1 MSNEVKIIIRKQL
14 YDKVWS
20 TPMTAI
26 AREFGLSDTGM
37 AKLCRRH
44 DIPRPPRGYWAKV
57 EHGQKPRRSKLP
69 NPEQDAAVE
78 IHETEKN
85 RLDPEIRTQVDVL
98 REQLG
103 PVPVRDNL
111 RGAHRLVS
119 EMRWYLDG
127 CKVDDY
133 GLYRMSSAAPLD
145 LKVSKSGMP
154 RALRIMDALLKAA
167 EKQGWEVR
175 QGPVFVVLGME
186 IRLALSEGLE
196 YKPDAF
202 SRENGDHHYLGYYW
216 LRNRIPS
223 GELTLTIDK
232 DSYRR
237 RKVKEGY
244 SKDLEERLPKA
255 MKLIVEIA
263 GRKKQADLEHQEWN
277 RQWEELDRRRE
288 EARARN
294 VALKKEILAEQAKV
308 DGLVA
313 EMRLWRQSHDLL
325 AYVEARTRQHLVQ
338 RNSDGMDEDF
348 ARWHRWAM
356 DQAARMDPL
365 CPSPP
370 SILDEET
377 PEVMK
382 AEERRW

>member
-1 MSNEVKIIIRKQL
+1 MPKTTRTINRKQL
-14 YDKVWS
+14 YDKAWS

-26 AREFGLSDTGM
+26 AKEFGLSDVGM

-44 DIPRPPRGYWAKV
+44 EIPRPPRGYWAKV
-57 EHGQKPRRSKLP
+57 EHGQKPRRAKLP
-69 NPEQDAAVE
+69 NPEQDATVK

-85 RLDPEIRTQVDVL
+85 RLDPEIQDQVDAL
-98 REQLG
+98 LEQLG

-111 RGAHRLVS
+111 RGAHRLIA
-119 EMRWYLDG
+119 EMRRYLDG

-133 GLYRMSSAAPLD
+133 GLYRMAGDAPLD
-145 LKVSKSGMP
+145 LKVSKSELP

-167 EKQGWEVR
+167 EKQRWEVR
-175 QGPVFVVLGME
+175 SGPVFVVLGQE
-186 IRLALSEGLE
+186 IRLALSEGLK

-202 SRENGDHHYLGYYW
+202 SKENGDHRYRGYYW
-216 LRNRIPS
+216 LKNRIPS
-223 GELTLTIDK
+223 GEFTLTIDK
-232 DSYRR
+232 DACRK
-237 RKVKEGY
+237 RKVKGGY
-244 SKDLEERLPKA
+244 AKDLEERLPKA
-255 MKLIVEIA
+255 MELVVEAA
-263 GRKKQADLEHQEWN
+263 GLNKQSELERQEWN
-277 RQWEELDRRRE
+277 RQWEERERRRE

-313 EMRLWRQSHDLL
+313 EAGLWRQSHDLR
-325 AYVEARTRQHLVQ
+325 AYVETKTRRHLAE
-338 RNSDGMDEDF
+338 RNANAMDEDF
-348 ARWHRWAM
+348 GRWRRWAL

-370 SILDEET
+370 SILDEAT

-382 AEERRW
+382 AVERPW

>member
-1 MSNEVKIIIRKQL
+1 MPKITRTITRKQL

-20 TPMTAI
+20 TPMTTLAK
-26 AREFGLSDTGM
+26 EFGLSDVGM

-44 DIPRPPRGYWAKV
+44 EIPRPPRGYWAKV
-57 EHGQKPRRSKLP
+57 EHGQKPRRAKLP
-69 NPEQDAAVE
+69 NPEQDATVE
-78 IHETEKN
+78 IHETEKK
-85 RLDPEIRTQVDVL
+85 RLDPEIQDQVDAL
-98 REQLG
+98 LERLG

-111 RGAHRLVS
+111 RGAHRLIG
-119 EMRWYLDG
+119 EMRLYLEG

-133 GLYRMSSAAPLD
+133 GLCRMTAEAPLD
-145 LKVSKSGMP
+145 LKVSKSELP

-167 EKQGWEVR
+167 GKQGWEVR
-175 QGPVFVVLGME
+175 RGPVFVVLGME

-223 GELTLTIDK
+223 GRFTLALDK
-232 DSYRR
+232 SSYGGP
-237 RKVKEGY
+237 KVKEGHA
-244 SKDLEERLPKA
+244 KDLEERLPKA

-263 GRKKQADLEHQEWN
+263 GCNKQAELERQEWE
-277 RQWEELDRRRE
+277 RQCAERDRRAE
-288 EARARN
+288 EARVRN
-294 VALKKEILAEQAKV
+294 VALKKEILAEKAKV

-313 EMRLWRQSHDLL
+313 EMGMWRQSHDLR
-325 AYVEARTRQHLVQ
+325 AYVEARTRQHLAQ